1 MKQTETPWADRW
13 GTVASS
19 VCALHCAVCA
29 LLPAALAGL
38 GLGALLSPKA
48 EWGFTLVAV
57 ALGGM
62 ALVLGWRVHRSR
74 RVAALLSLGIL
85 ALLAS
90 RVLEMGGEHGHHG
103 EGHAEETSHGTEVH
117 PTAEG
122 HHSEEGHDDH
132 DEAHAAGNGHGEHE
146 EGHGEEE
153 AHNDALHLAG
163 AGVGVI
169 GGLLLVFGHL
179 LNIRTTRR
187 TREEDCCD

>member
-1 MKQTETPWADRW
+1 MSMKETETPWADRW

-57 ALGGM
+57 ALAGM
-62 ALVLGWRVHRSR
+62 ALVMGWRVHRSR

-85 ALLAS
+85 ALFAS

-103 EGHAEETSHGTEVH
+103 EGHAEEASHGTEVH
-117 PTAEG
+117 SVADDHGSEG
-122 HHSEEGHDDH
+122 GHDEQED
-132 DEAHAAGNGHGEHE
+132 AHGAGDGHGDH
-146 EGHGEEE
+146 EEE

-163 AGVGVI
+163 AGVGVT